1 MTKQENSADWHLNV
15 AALPK
20 DRGTDFALRGSAEVS
35 GKLAETLELLKLDK
49 LRLAGRIEPVGKA
62 DWRLRAEL
70 GATVTQPC
78 VVTLEPVTTRIDEPV
93 ERLYLAQGLPEPE
106 SGETEVPEDDSVE
119 ALGDTID
126 LLTVAREALALAL
139 PPYPR
144 AEGAALGQAQFTKP
158 GQAPMTDDDA
168 KPFAGLQS
176 LKDQLS
182 QKPE

>member
-1 MTKQENSADWHLNV
+1 MTKQDNSAEWHLSV

-20 DRGTDFALRGSAEVS
+20 GRATEFSVRGTAAVAGDIAAGLG
-35 GKLAETLELLKLDK
+35 LLKLDK
-49 LRLAGRIEPVGKA
+49 LRLSGRIEPVGKA
-62 DWRLRAEL
+62 DWRLRGEL
-70 GATVTQPC
+70 GATVTQSC

-93 ERLYLAQGLPEPE
+93 ERLFLAAGLPEPE
-106 SGETEVPEDDSVE
+106 GGETEVPEDDSVE

-126 LLTVAREALALAL
+126 LLAVATEALALAL

-144 AEGAALGQAQFTKP
+144 ADGATLEDAQFTEP
-158 GQAPMTDDDA
+158 GQTPMTDDDA
-168 KPFAGLQS
+168 KPFAGLKA